1 VDEDRRPGRLWKWS
15 PGLQDS
21 GPVVRH
27 PLDHSLTPDS
37 TLTSPDVDWGVRERR
52 TPAVGYS
59 NAMRSTTEAPDL
71 LASTDEAARRLQGIV
86 ARTPLQPSRRLSREL
101 DATVLIKRED
111 LQEVRSFKVRGAYN
125 KISSLTAEERSRG
138 VVCASAGNH
147 AQGVAFACSH
157 LEIKGSVFM
166 PGITPTQ
173 KIDRVKQFGGD
184 FVEIRLVG
192 DSYDDASLAARE
204 FCAERDGIFVHPF
217 DDPLTI
223 AGQAT
228 VAKEIYEELQGE
240 LDAVFVA
247 IGGGGLAAGMASYL
261 KERKPDVSVIG
272 AEPAGSPSMHDSLEQ
287 GRVVTL
293 PRIDTFVDGA
303 AVKTVGKT
311 TFELC
316 QRYLDGVVVV
326 PEGKA
331 CATLIDLYQNEGII
345 AEPAGALSVSALQ
358 DMAEVIRGRT
368 VVCVLSGGNNDIL
381 RYPEIMERSLVYQ
394 GRKHYFIVEFAQKPG
409 QLRRFVDQAL
419 GPTDDIVR
427 FEYMKKTNKERGA
440 ALIGVELKDR
450 AHLDP
455 LLERMNRV
463 QLNWRLLSS
472 EELLYDYMI

>member
-1 VDEDRRPGRLWKWS
+1 MG
-15 PGLQDS
+15 
-21 GPVVRH
+21 
-27 PLDHSLTPDS
+27 
-37 TLTSPDVDWGVRERR
+37 
-52 TPAVGYS
+52 
-59 NAMRSTTEAPDL
+59 STTAAPDL
-71 LASTDEAARRLQGIV
+71 LASTEEAARRLEGIV
-86 ARTPLQPSRRLSREL
+86 TRTPLQASRRLSAEF
-101 DATVLIKRED
+101 DANIMFKRED

-125 KISSLTAEERSRG
+125 KISSLTASERKRG

-157 LEIKGSVFM
+157 LRIKGSVFM
-166 PGITPTQ
+166 PNITPTQ
-173 KIDRVKQFGGD
+173 KIERVKHFGGE
-184 FVEIRLVG
+184 FIEIRLVG
-192 DSYDDASLAARE
+192 DSYDDANVAASA
-204 FCAERDGIFVHPF
+204 FCAEKDGIFVHPF

-228 VAKEIYEELQGE
+228 IGKEIYEELQGAV
-240 LDAVFVA
+240 DAVFVA
-247 IGGGGLAAGMASYL
+247 IGGGGLASGMASHL
-261 KERKPDVSVIG
+261 KERQPAVRIIG
-272 AEPAGSPSMHDSLEQ
+272 AEPAGSPSMHASLEQ

-303 AVKTVGKT
+303 AVKTVGQM

-316 QRYLDGVVVV
+316 QRYLDRVVVV

-345 AEPAGALSVSALQ
+345 AEPAGALSVAAMH
-358 DMAEVIRGRT
+358 DAREAIRGKN

-394 GRKHYFIVEFAQKPG
+394 GRKHYFLVEFAQKPG

-440 ALIGVELKDR
+440 ALIGIELKSR
-450 AHLDP
+450 ADLEP
-455 LLERMNRV
+455 LLVRMGEI

-472 EELLYDYMI
+472 EELLYDYLI

>member
-1 VDEDRRPGRLWKWS
+1 MG
-15 PGLQDS
+15 
-21 GPVVRH
+21 
-27 PLDHSLTPDS
+27 
-37 TLTSPDVDWGVRERR
+37 
-52 TPAVGYS
+52 
-59 NAMRSTTEAPDL
+59 STTAAPDL
-71 LASTDEAARRLQGIV
+71 LASTEEAARRLEGIV
-86 ARTPLQPSRRLSREL
+86 TRTPLQASRRLSAEF
-101 DATVLIKRED
+101 DANVMFKRED

-125 KISSLTAEERSRG
+125 KISSLTASERKRG

-157 LEIKGSVFM
+157 LRIKGSVFM
-166 PGITPTQ
+166 PNITPTQ
-173 KIDRVKQFGGD
+173 KIERVKHFGGE
-184 FVEIRLVG
+184 FMEIRLVG
-192 DSYDDASLAARE
+192 DSYDDANVAASA
-204 FCAERDGIFVHPF
+204 FCAEKDGIFVHPF

-228 VAKEIYEELQGE
+228 IGKEIYEELQGAV
-240 LDAVFVA
+240 DAVFVA
-247 IGGGGLAAGMASYL
+247 IGGGGLASGIASHL
-261 KERKPDVSVIG
+261 KERQPAVRIIG
-272 AEPAGSPSMHDSLEQ
+272 AEPAGSPSMHASLDQ

-303 AVKTVGKT
+303 AVKTVGQI

-316 QRYLDGVVVV
+316 QRYLDRVVVV

-345 AEPAGALSVSALQ
+345 AEPAGALSVAALH
-358 DMAEVIRGRT
+358 DAREVIRGKN

-394 GRKHYFIVEFAQKPG
+394 GRKHYFLVEFAQKPG

-440 ALIGVELKDR
+440 ALIGIELKSR
-450 AHLDP
+450 ADLEP
-455 LLERMNRV
+455 LLMRMGEI

-472 EELLYDYMI
+472 EELLYDYLI